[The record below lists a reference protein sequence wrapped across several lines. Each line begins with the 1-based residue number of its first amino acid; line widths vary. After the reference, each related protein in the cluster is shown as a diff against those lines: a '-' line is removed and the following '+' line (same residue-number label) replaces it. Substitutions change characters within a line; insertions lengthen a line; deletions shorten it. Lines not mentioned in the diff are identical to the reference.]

1 MTMMLEARD
10 LYCERDERTLFR
22 GLSFTVDAGEW
33 VQVTGGN
40 GAGKTTLL
48 RLLTGLARP
57 DGGEVYWQGEPLRR
71 VRDSFHRSL
80 LWIGHQ
86 PGIKTRLTA
95 RENLHFFHPGDGARL
110 PEALAQAGL
119 AGFEDVPVAQLSAG
133 QQRRVALARLWLTR
147 AALWVLD
154 EPFTAI
160 DVNGVARLTRRMAA
174 HTAQGGMVILTTHQP
189 LPGAADTV
197 RRLALTG
204 GGRAVM
210 WRVFCLE
217 LRVAFRHGADI
228 AGPLWF
234 FLMVITLFPLSVGP
248 QPQLLARIAPGI
260 IQVAALLASLLAL
273 ERLFRDDLQDGSLE
287 QLMLLPVPL
296 PAVVLA
302 KVLAHWAVTGLPLIM
317 LSPLVALLLGMDVYG
332 WKIMALT
339 LLLGTPALGFLAA
352 PGVALTAG
360 LRRGGVLLGILV
372 LPLSV
377 PVLIFAA
384 AAMDA
389 ASMHLPADGYLAVLG
404 ALLAGSATLSPFA
417 TAAALRLSVQ

>member
-1 MTMMLEARD
+1 
-10 LYCERDERTLFR
+10 
-22 GLSFTVDAGEW
+22 
-33 VQVTGGN
+33 
-40 GAGKTTLL
+40 
-48 RLLTGLARP
+48 
-57 DGGEVYWQGEPLRR
+57 
-71 VRDSFHRSL
+71 
-80 LWIGHQ
+80 
-86 PGIKTRLTA
+86 
-95 RENLHFFHPGDGARL
+95 
-110 PEALAQAGL
+110 
-119 AGFEDVPVAQLSAG
+119 
-133 QQRRVALARLWLTR
+133 
-147 AALWVLD
+147 
-154 EPFTAI
+154 
-160 DVNGVARLTRRMAA
+160 
-174 HTAQGGMVILTTHQP
+174 
-189 LPGAADTV
+189 
-197 RRLALTG
+197 
-204 GGRAVM
+204 M

-287 QLMLLPVPL
+287 QLMLLPV
-296 PAVVLA
+296 VVMA

-377 PVLIFAA
+377 PVLIFAT

-389 ASMHLPADGYLAVLG
+389 ASMHLPVDGYLAVLG

-417 TAAALRLSVQ
+417 TAAALRISTQ